1 MPVWANIAVL
11 AVIGALVVLV
21 LSISLGARGREK

>member
-1 MPVWANIAVL
+1 MPVWANVAVL
-11 AVIGALVVLV
+11 VVIGVLSVLV